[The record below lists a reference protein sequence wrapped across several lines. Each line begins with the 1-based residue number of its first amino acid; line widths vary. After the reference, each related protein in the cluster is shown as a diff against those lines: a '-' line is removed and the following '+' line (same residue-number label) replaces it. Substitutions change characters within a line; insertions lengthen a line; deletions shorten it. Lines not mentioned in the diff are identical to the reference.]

1 MSSISSI
8 NASVSASSYG
18 HMKRPPKPDA
28 STMTNEVFAKLDT
41 KNQGYLTKDD
51 LQSALGS
58 SADSSSSS
66 QVDALFKTMD
76 SNEDG
81 QISKD
86 EMSSSLK
93 KITED
98 LDSQMAYVGA
108 QGTGGMNGMPPGQ
121 GMPPPPG
128 DDAGLDKSQ
137 LSKMAGDAS
146 SSGNTQQASDLN
158 SLVQSFDKADTDK
171 DGKVSFK
178 EAMAFKESQS
188 GSTSSQSGNTTN
200 TTAQSTTSQ
209 NSSVEQDG
217 QLLQRMLDMVAKYTA
232 SYDAKLTSSL
242 SLTA

>member
-28 STMTNEVFAKLDT
+28 STMTNEVFSKLDT

-58 SADSSSSS
+58 SSDSSSS

-93 KITED
+93 KITDD
-98 LDSQMAYVGA
+98 LDSQMAYVGT

-137 LSKMAGDAS
+137 LSKMAGAAS

-188 GSTSSQSGNTTN
+188 GSTSSQSSN
-200 TTAQSTTSQ
+200 TTAQSSTSQ
-209 NSSVEQDG
+209 NGPVEQDG